1 MLASRRSERSHPG
14 RFLYP
19 LIPMRLFYLDESG
32 NPEASG
38 PSERYVLAAIGI
50 PIEYWTKC
58 DKAINQL
65 KRSYDMPDAEIHT
78 AWMLRSYKEQE
89 DMAGFNQMS
98 YTERRTAVLARRRDL
113 IEKATQ
119 AGDAASLKR
128 LKQLKKNF
136 KNTEAY
142 IHLTLFE
149 RKRFIQE
156 LACKVKSWKYARLFA
171 EIIDKK
177 DYQPPKPDVLPQ
189 GQAFER
195 IVTRIEKYLEHISC
209 DEKEY
214 GLLIHDQCESVS
226 SSHTE
231 NMKRYYRVGT
241 FRASIRHIIE
251 TPLFVDS
258 NLTGMVQIADLCAYA
273 IRRYYDFNDD
283 SLFNV
288 IKDRADKVGETILG
302 LNHYTSGHPCS
313 CVVCRNR
320 KRR

>member
-1 MLASRRSERSHPG
+1 
-14 RFLYP
+14 
-19 LIPMRLFYLDESG
+19 
-32 NPEASG
+32 
-38 PSERYVLAAIGI
+38 
-50 PIEYWTKC
+50 
-58 DKAINQL
+58 
-65 KRSYDMPDAEIHT
+65 MPDAEIHT

-89 DMAGFNQMS
+89 DMVGFEEMS
-98 YTERRTAVLARRRDL
+98 YSQRRTAVLARRRDL
-113 IEKATQ
+113 IEKVTQ

-142 IHLTLFE
+142 IHLTHYE
-149 RKRFIQE
+149 RKRFIHE
-156 LACKVKSWKYARLFA
+156 LACKLKSWKYARLFA

-209 DEKEY
+209 DDKEY

-320 KRR
+320 KHRRKAE